1 MIFKEIK
8 KLPDFEKDLN
18 RLLRKFRTL
27 NDDLNNFIN
36 TQLDLYHKM
45 NIDNGGIFQ
54 ITGLGFEYPKIYKAK
69 KFACKSLKGKGVKS
83 GMRIIYAYFEKED
96 KIEFIEIYYKEKD
109 YTDFNKD
116 RIRKY
121 YSHP

>member
-8 KLPDFEKDLN
+8 KLSDFEKDLN
-18 RLLRKFRTL
+18 RLVRKFRTL

>member
-18 RLLRKFRTL
+18 RLVRKFRTL
-27 NDDLNNFIN
+27 NDDLNNFID
-36 TQLDLYHKM
+36 TQLHLYHKI

-83 GMRIIYAYFEKED
+83 GIRIIYSYFEKED

>member
-96 KIEFIEIYYKEKD
+96 KIEFIEIYYKE
-109 YTDFNKD
+109 F
-116 RIRKY
+116 
-121 YSHP
+121 S